1 MSIKTR
7 MNTDRSMNRALF
19 DEILGEFDAK
29 LRRDFSE
36 RFTEASIIEL
46 KEALIASWLADCSM
60 EFRG

>member
-1 MSIKTR
+1 